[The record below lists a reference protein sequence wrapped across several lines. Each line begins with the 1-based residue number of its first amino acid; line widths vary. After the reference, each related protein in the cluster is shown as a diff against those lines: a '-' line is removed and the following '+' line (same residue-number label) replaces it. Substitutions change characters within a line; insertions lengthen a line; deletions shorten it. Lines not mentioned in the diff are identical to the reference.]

1 MIRPATA
8 EDFNT
13 LLELGRAMHAESWYR
28 YLPFD
33 DVKLHG
39 VFEKLITD
47 GYLRIHVAPNG
58 SIDGGMAGYI
68 GEFWFCT
75 EKIASDYALF
85 VRPNHRGSFTAVRLI
100 QDFIEWAKERGAQEV
115 SLAQSTGVMVEQTSR
130 LYLGMGFAYV
140 GGIYKWRLE

>member
-1 MIRPATA
+1 VIRPATA

-39 VFEKLITD
+39 VFERLLTD
-47 GYLRIHVAPNG
+47 GYLKLHVASNG

-68 GEFWFCT
+68 GEFWFCR
-75 EKIASDYALF
+75 EKIATDYALF
-85 VRPNHRGSFTAVRLI
+85 VRPNHRGSISAVRLI
-100 QDFIEWAKERGAQEV
+100 QDFVEWAKEKGAQEV
-115 SLAQSTGVMVEQTSR
+115 SLSQTTGVRVQESSH
-130 LYLGMGFAYV
+130 LYLGMGFVYV
-140 GGIYKWRLE
+140 GGNFKWRLT